1 VAKDFYQAA
10 IPEPVV
16 LLGQRLHPFSIGHT
30 IILERFE
37 NPFVMGGR
45 ADVVDLFT
53 GIMVCCNEYDEFIK
67 FIREDDIIAVVKKWA
82 KNVGEFDFKEISQAF
97 KDYIEEA
104 YSNFPKYW
112 YEDTKGKNTVAGASF
127 AQNIKVRLLRN
138 TTLTEKEILNRPLA
152 LSMWDSITILEQDG
166 ALRINTKEDDEIKAQ
181 EELFN
186 EWVENLP
193 EDRKV
198 KFGVN

>member
-1 VAKDFYQAA
+1 MARDFHHAA

-45 ADVVDLFT
+45 ADVIDLFT

-67 FIREDDIIAVVKKWA
+67 LIREDDVISIVKKWA
-82 KNVGEFDFKEISQAF
+82 KNVGKFDFTDISKAF
-97 KDYIEEA
+97 KDYIEDA

-112 YEDTKGKNTVAGASF
+112 YEETKGKETKAGANF

-138 TTLTEKEILNRPLA
+138 TNLTEQEILNRPLA

-166 ALRINTKEDDEIKAQ
+166 ALRINTKEDDKMEEQ
-181 EELFN
+181 EEAFN
-186 EWVENLP
+186 EWLQELP
-193 EDRKV
+193 RDRKV
-198 KFGVN
+198 KFGIN

>member
-1 VAKDFYQAA
+1 MAKDFYQAA

-166 ALRINTKEDDEIKAQ
+166 ALRINTKEDDEMKAQ

>member
-166 ALRINTKEDDEIKAQ
+166 ALRINTKEDDEMKAQ